1 MIDIEVDKLTNSIV
15 NRVSGDS
22 FATDILAVTKVELKK
37 ITKKNAWNF
46 NWVDEFKKSDRVVYK
61 LTIIGNPDIIQ
72 GLASI
77 RNEKTITYYI

>member
-22 FATDILAVTKVELKK
+22 FATDILPITKVELKK